1 MINLRTPLIVI
12 KSLILSITFFVL
24 TTSCINDNDPVP
36 INNTIAVLLSNGS
49 KVKIFT
55 KALDRVNFLDDLH
68 GTKKYTVFA
77 PDDDAFEDFLEENDY
92 DKVEDVP
99 KEELKKIILN
109 HIIPTNVLVTE
120 DLLDMDK
127 KYVNSRA
134 DYSLFI
140 EVDDDEISINGNTKL
155 DDEVVDVEASN
166 GIIHLVDNIIAIP
179 TVATFLELD
188 AQFSNFHKGLTTA
201 TPNYDFISSL
211 KSLETDDAP
220 FTIFAPNNNAIDI
233 LLETNDDWY
242 KIEDIDENTLIPILK
257 HHIVATKS
265 ISKKSLTDGL
275 QSAKSLEGDIL
286 VFTKQTDNITI
297 KDGLGNENIKILI
310 FDIKTRNGI
319 IHSIDSVL
327 MPNTE
332 N

>member
-1 MINLRTPLIVI
+1 MINSRTPLIVI

-24 TTSCINDNDPVP
+24 TTSCVNDNDPIP
-36 INNTIAVLLSNGS
+36 FNNTIAVLLSNGT
-49 KVKIFT
+49 KVKLFT

-68 GTKKYTVFA
+68 GTKKYTVLA
-77 PDDDAFEDFLEENDY
+77 PNDDAFKDFLQENDY

-140 EVDDDEISINGNTKL
+140 EVVDDEISINGNTKL

-188 AQFSNFHKGLTTA
+188 TQFSNFHKGLTTA

-211 KSLETDDAP
+211 KSLETDNAP

-233 LLETNDDWY
+233 LLETNDDWD

-275 QSAKSLEGDIL
+275 QSAKSLEGDNL

-319 IHSIDSVL
+319 IHSIESVL
-327 MPNTE
+327 IPNTQ